1 MSSRSAADD
10 ERTQH
15 ALSTSSAGAG
25 GDEGLEPGRRPR
37 ILLFTDRVPGNDT
50 GYGMRVSN
58 VIAGLQQVGD
68 LHVCLI
74 DSSTGGEVL
83 PTDGGYATTLVRAK
97 NPKKWRKL
105 LLVVLAIASL
115 PYQSA
120 RVVRA
125 DITRTVGQHRWD
137 LVWCS
142 RARSHRITCADVA
155 GARIVDFDD
164 LTDRL
169 LHSEIRDRV
178 GRHGRARTI
187 AHNTASWL
195 GARRWRRLQSRIARE
210 VERVVVCSE
219 ADRAHLGVTNA
230 AIVPNGYRRPT
241 SEPSVGWDPPPTLFF
256 VGPLSYEPNILAVE
270 WMAGEVLPLIRR
282 TRPDVRL
289 VVAGYDDGSGERVS
303 GIDGVTLLGYV
314 DDVAPH
320 YADAAVAVTPL
331 HSGGGTRLKVIEA
344 MARCVPLVSTSFGCE
359 GFGLVHGHQLLIAD
373 DPAGFAAACLS
384 IIEDP
389 ALAARLAAA
398 ANEHFEQHLTADAS
412 AAAVAR
418 LAAEV
423 IESSGGATSTRT
435 SSSRTT
441 WRRSIRST

>member
-1 MSSRSAADD
+1 MTSRSAAEN
-10 ERTQH
+10 ERT
-15 ALSTSSAGAG
+15 
-25 GDEGLEPGRRPR
+25 PR
-37 ILLFTDRVPGNDT
+37 ILLLTDRVPGSDT

-83 PTDGGYATTLVRAK
+83 PLDAGYTTTVVRAK
-97 NPKKWRKL
+97 NPKRWRKL

-142 RARSHRITCADVA
+142 RARSHRISCAEVA

-178 GRHGRARTI
+178 GRHGRVRTL

-195 GARRWRRLQSRIARE
+195 GARRWRRLQTKIAHE
-210 VERVVVCSE
+210 VDRVVVCSE
-219 ADRAHLGVTNA
+219 SDRAHLGIANA
-230 AIVPNGYRRPT
+230 AVVPNGYRRPT
-241 SEPSVGWDPPPTLFF
+241 SEPLVGWDPPPTLFF

-270 WMAGEVLPLIRR
+270 WMAGEVLPLIRQ

-289 VVAGYDDGSGERVS
+289 VVAGYDDGSGERVR

-359 GFGLVHGHQLLIAD
+359 GFGLVHDRELLVAD

-389 ALAARLAAA
+389 SLGARLAAA
-398 ANEHFEQHLTADAS
+398 GHAHFEQHLTADAS
-412 AAAVAR
+412 SAAVAR
-418 LAAEV
+418 LATEV
-423 IESSGGATSTRT
+423 IDAARVSG
-435 SSSRTT
+435 TT
-441 WRRSIRST
+441 RST